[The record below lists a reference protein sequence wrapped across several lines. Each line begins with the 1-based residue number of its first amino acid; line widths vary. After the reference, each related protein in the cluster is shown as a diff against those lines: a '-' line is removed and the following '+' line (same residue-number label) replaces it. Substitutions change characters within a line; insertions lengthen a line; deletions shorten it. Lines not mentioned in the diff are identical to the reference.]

1 VEAAAAPHG
10 GGKAGAGAAAAA
22 ADAAARTVGS
32 TRAATGES
40 FPVTRAAAV
49 IDVGSNTVRL
59 LVARLDASR
68 PRPTCTRRVRLALG
82 REIETK
88 GRLSRRTVAATA
100 AAVRG
105 LCAHARGRGVEALE
119 VLVTSPGR
127 QAENADELVQAIERA
142 IGMPVQALSAEEE
155 ARLAFAGAVA
165 SASPPPGLVAVVDL
179 GGASTEVAV
188 GPPDTG
194 PAWFRSVDLG
204 TLRLTT
210 RLLEDQP
217 PGRYEVEA
225 ARAAAAE
232 AFAGIAPPLPG
243 VTLVVGGSA
252 RALGSVLGPHLGRG
266 ELAAATSMLP
276 MCPPEEI
283 RSRFGVGKRRVPLL
297 LAAAIILAE
306 VQRRLAVPLTVC
318 DGGVREGALVLE
330 AARAGDAA
338 AA

>member
-1 VEAAAAPHG
+1 MT
-10 GGKAGAGAAAAA
+10 
-22 ADAAARTVGS
+22 RT
-32 TRAATGES
+32 
-40 FPVTRAAAV
+40 AAV

-59 LVARLDASR
+59 LVARTAASR
-68 PRPTCTRRVRLALG
+68 PRTTYTRRVRLALG
-82 REIETK
+82 REIETN
-88 GRLSRRTVAATA
+88 GRLSRRTVAAA
-100 AAVRG
+100 ADAVRG
-105 LCAHARGRGVEALE
+105 LCAHARARRVESLQ
-119 VLVTSPGR
+119 VVVTSPGR
-127 QAENADELVQAIERA
+127 QAENAGELVEAIERA

-165 SASPPPGLVAVVDL
+165 SADPPARIVAVVDL
-179 GGASTEVAV
+179 GGASTELAV

-210 RLLEDQP
+210 RLLDEQP
-217 PGRYEVEA
+217 PGQYAVEA
-225 ARAAAAE
+225 ARTAGAE

-243 VTLVVGGSA
+243 VALVVGGSA
-252 RALGSVLGPHLGRG
+252 RALGSVLGARLGRG

-306 VQRRLAVPLTVC
+306 VQGRLAVPLTVC

-330 AARAGDAA
+330 AARADAA
-338 AA
+338 AAA